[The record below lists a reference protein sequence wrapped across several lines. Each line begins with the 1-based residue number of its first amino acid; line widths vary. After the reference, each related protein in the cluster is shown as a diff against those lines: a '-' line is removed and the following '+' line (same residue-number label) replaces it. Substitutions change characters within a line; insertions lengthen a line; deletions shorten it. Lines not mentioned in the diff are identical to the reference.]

1 MARRF
6 GRPIEVLEYLATP
19 VRDGGLG
26 IPLDAFNFFANPL
39 HLAVVKAD
47 LVLAR
52 WLLKQPGVRMRQ
64 RLRFFPFACT
74 ELELAKIPVLGSV
87 ISGPQAKRML
97 EFLQTEAQEQRT
109 LLQAMSSENFAGR
122 YPLERRSCIVG
133 LLRVTLLPIRCLGWH
148 VPRHFQ
154 ADLPKSGWTSQQ

>member
-1 MARRF
+1 M
-6 GRPIEVLEYLATP
+6 ATP

-39 HLAVVKAD
+39 HLAVFKAD

-64 RLRFFPFACT
+64 RLRFFPFPCT
-74 ELELAKIPVLGSV
+74 ELELAKIPLFGTV
-87 ISGPQAKRML
+87 ISGPQCKQML

-109 LLQAMSSENFAGR
+109 LLQAMSSESFAGTLHR
-122 YPLERRSCIVG
+122 LSSWLRLRFLPSCTLPGVSAATCRDTFKQICHSLDG
-133 LLRVTLLPIRCLGWH
+133 LPNPIEGC
-148 VPRHFQ
+148 
-154 ADLPKSGWTSQQ
+154 T